1 MKNSDRIIIEAGKT
15 ERQYLRDL
23 WSYHELFIFLAWR
36 DILVRY
42 KQTVFGVLWAIIR
55 PFLTM
60 VVFSVVFGKFAKMPS
75 NGIPYPIIV
84 YAAMLPWQFF
94 ANALQEAS
102 NSLITN
108 QSLISK
114 IYFPRIIIPISSVI
128 SSLVD
133 FLIAFVILIGL
144 MLYYGYYPMGRMLFL
159 PLFLIITSLA
169 AIGPGLYIAALN
181 VKYRDF
187 RYIIPFFIQFGIYIS
202 PVAYLTSTVPER
214 WRLLY
219 ALNPMVGVIDGF
231 RWCILGGKNHL
242 DFFIISFSIVIAV
255 MMTVF
260 GSIYF
265 RRTERQFADFI

>member
-94 ANALQEAS
+94 ANALQESS

-128 SSLVD
+128 SSLKNVTG
-133 FLIAFVILIGL
+133 FEV
-144 MLYYGYYPMGRMLFL
+144 YPPKNEDGTIM
-159 PLFLIITSLA
+159 A
-169 AIGPGLYIAALN
+169 WN
-181 VKYRDF
+181 
-187 RYIIPFFIQFGIYIS
+187 Q
-202 PVAYLTSTVPER
+202 
-214 WRLLY
+214 RLGSVRLKD
-219 ALNPMVGVIDGF
+219 IH
-231 RWCILGGKNHL
+231 IH
-242 DFFIISFSIVIAV
+242 SIVEN
-255 MMTVF
+255 TK
-260 GSIYF
+260 GN
-265 RRTERQFADFI
+265 